1 MRNRSLL
8 RARALILAPALLTLV
23 ACSARAPAQ
32 MVADK
37 SDALRADMRK
47 LWEDHVTW
55 TRLYIVSAAANL
67 PDKEA
72 NAARLMRNQDDIGNA
87 IKPYY
92 GDAAGTQLTGLLK
105 SHITIA
111 TEIIDAAMKGDNAG
125 KEDAARR
132 WGANADDIAGLLS
145 GANPTNWPLPE
156 MKRMLHDHL
165 DLTTQEVVAHLGKDW
180 AGSIAAYDRIHEQV
194 LAMAD
199 ALSAGI
205 AKQFPD
211 KVM

>member
-1 MRNRSLL
+1 MRYQSLL
-8 RARALILAPALLTLV
+8 RAPALFLAPVLLALA
-23 ACSARAPAQ
+23 ACSAHAPAQ
-32 MVADK
+32 MAGK
-37 SDALRADMRK
+37 GGALTAEMRK
-47 LWEDHVTW
+47 LWGDHVAW

-67 PDKEA
+67 PEKDA
-72 NAARLMRNQDDIGNA
+72 TAGRLMKNQEDIGNA

-111 TEIIDAAMKGDNAG
+111 GEIVAAAMKGDNAA
-125 KEDAARR
+125 KDDAARR
-132 WGANADDIAGLLS
+132 WGVNADDIAALLS
-145 GANPTNWPLPE
+145 GANSANWPLPE

-165 DLTTQEVVAHLGKDW
+165 DLTTQEVVAHLSKDW
-180 AGSIAAYDRIHEQV
+180 AGSIAAYDRALEQALV
-194 LAMAD
+194 MSD